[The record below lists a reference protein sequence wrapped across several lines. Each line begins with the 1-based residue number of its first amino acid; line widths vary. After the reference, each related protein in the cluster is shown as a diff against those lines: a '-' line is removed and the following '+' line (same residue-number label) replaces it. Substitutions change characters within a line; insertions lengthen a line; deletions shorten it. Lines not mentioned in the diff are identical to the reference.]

1 MIALPTASR
10 ERMRRFLISLL
21 SVQSRS
27 PELLQAQVRAFSRQ
41 VPLMYVLVVAN
52 TLALAATHLK
62 SAPPLLTYGFAGLL
76 CLISVGRLVIWWRAK
91 GDSIDPA
98 RARTLLRQTV
108 TFAGV
113 LGVGFTVW
121 GFCLYPYGDAYA
133 KAHVAFYMAI
143 TAIGCIFCLMHM
155 RTAALLLTA
164 IVVGPMALFFLLSGN
179 PVFMAIAF
187 NMVAVAVTMIIILLV
202 SYRDFADLVESRRG
216 LEARQAE
223 TQRLSDENLRL
234 ANLDGLT
241 GLPNR
246 RQFFHLLERTI
257 ERAGAEQRRF
267 VVGVIDL
274 DGFKPVNDAYG
285 HAIGDRVLI
294 EAGQRLSREY
304 GQPMFVARLGGDE
317 YGLVIDADLCDEALA
332 RLGAAL
338 CDALRQ
344 PYVMP
349 GVTAQ
354 VSGSVGFAVY
364 PGAGTT
370 AELLY
375 ERADYALYHAKQNI
389 RGASV
394 TFSCVHETA
403 IRQAGLIEQALRH
416 ADMDSEFSLAFQP
429 LVDVGAGR
437 TAGFEALARWTSP
450 SLGAV
455 SPGDFVPVAERSGLI
470 ARMSPVLL
478 KWALVEAAR
487 WPDDLRLSFN
497 LSVRDIAAPEQ
508 IERIMQIIRESG
520 VDPERLDLEVTETA
534 VMRDFEQAER
544 ALIALKSLG
553 VRIALDDF
561 GAGYSSLSYV
571 HRLPIDKLKIDASFV
586 RGLEEG
592 GKRPAIVKTILDL
605 CRNLRLDCVVEGVE
619 TAEQM
624 LLLRSL
630 GCRVAQGY
638 LFARPMAAHAVA
650 GYLAAEQAEATAV
663 APSPAERRAS

>member
-1 MIALPTASR
+1 
-10 ERMRRFLISLL
+10 MRRFIKSLL
-21 SVQSRS
+21 SVPRS
-27 PELLQAQVRAFSRQ
+27 PELLQAQVRAFTRQ
-41 VPLMYVLVVAN
+41 VPLMYALVVAN
-52 TLALAATHLK
+52 SLALAATHVG
-62 SAPPLLTYGFAGLL
+62 SAPPVLTYGVTGFL
-76 CLISVGRLVIWWRAK
+76 CLISLARLVLWWRAQ
-91 GDSIDPA
+91 GEEIDQA
-98 RARTLLRQTV
+98 RAKVLLRQTV
-108 TFAGV
+108 IFAAI
-113 LGVGFTVW
+113 LGVGFTAW

-187 NMVAVAVTMIIILLV
+187 NMVAVAMTMIIILLIA
-202 SYRDFADLVESRRG
+202 YRDFADLVESRRD
-216 LEARQAE
+216 LETRQAE

-246 RQFFHLLERTI
+246 RQFFALLERTV
-257 ERAGAEQRRF
+257 EKACQLDRRF

-285 HAIGDRVLI
+285 HAVGDKVLI
-294 EAGQRLSREY
+294 EAGRRLSRDH

-317 YGLVIDADLCDEALA
+317 YGLVIDADLDGEALA
-332 RLGAAL
+332 RLGATL
-338 CDALRQ
+338 CDTLRQ
-344 PYVMP
+344 PYVLP

-354 VSGSVGFAVY
+354 VSGSVGFAIY
-364 PGAGTT
+364 PQAATT

-389 RGASV
+389 RGAAV
-394 TFSCVHETA
+394 TFSAAHETA

-416 ADMDSEFSLAFQP
+416 AEMDEEFTLAFQP

-437 TAGFEALARWTSP
+437 TVGFEALARWTSP
-450 SLGAV
+450 TLGMV

-478 KWALVEAAR
+478 DWALKAAR
-487 WPDDLRLSFN
+487 AWPDDLRLSFN

-508 IERIMQIIRESG
+508 IERIMQIIRASG
-520 VDPERLDLEVTETA
+520 LDPARIDLEVTETA

-544 ALIALKSLG
+544 SLIALKSLG

-638 LFARPMAAHAVA
+638 LFARPMSAEAVA
-650 GYLAAEQAEATAV
+650 GYLADEARADARASDPV
-663 APSPAERRAS
+663 AAPPLRISPAA

>member
-1 MIALPTASR
+1 
-10 ERMRRFLISLL
+10 
-21 SVQSRS
+21 
-27 PELLQAQVRAFSRQ
+27 
-41 VPLMYVLVVAN
+41 
-52 TLALAATHLK
+52 
-62 SAPPLLTYGFAGLL
+62 
-76 CLISVGRLVIWWRAK
+76 
-91 GDSIDPA
+91 
-98 RARTLLRQTV
+98 
-108 TFAGV
+108 
-113 LGVGFTVW
+113 
-121 GFCLYPYGDAYA
+121 
-133 KAHVAFYMAI
+133 
-143 TAIGCIFCLMHM
+143 
-155 RTAALLLTA
+155 
-164 IVVGPMALFFLLSGN
+164 
-179 PVFMAIAF
+179 
-187 NMVAVAVTMIIILLV
+187 
-202 SYRDFADLVESRRG
+202 
-216 LEARQAE
+216 
-223 TQRLSDENLRL
+223 
-234 ANLDGLT
+234 
-241 GLPNR
+241 
-246 RQFFHLLERTI
+246 
-257 ERAGAEQRRF
+257 
-267 VVGVIDL
+267 
-274 DGFKPVNDAYG
+274 
-285 HAIGDRVLI
+285 
-294 EAGQRLSREY
+294 
-304 GQPMFVARLGGDE
+304 
-317 YGLVIDADLCDEALA
+317 
-332 RLGAAL
+332 
-338 CDALRQ
+338 
-344 PYVMP
+344 
-349 GVTAQ
+349 
-354 VSGSVGFAVY
+354 
-364 PGAGTT
+364 
-370 AELLY
+370 
-375 ERADYALYHAKQNI
+375 
-389 RGASV
+389 V